1 MIRYFPNFY
10 PDELVY
16 SLLSRY
22 YTKSGYLTY
31 RYTAEELFLSRS
43 VRPDMD
49 FVNAYT
55 PEALRLI
62 TQGQSME
69 EVVLKHTMFPYY
81 GHFLPKERRLKAF
94 QALISM
100 WGNYHNLM
108 PIPIR
113 KDGSSRY
120 IRYCP
125 LCAKQDREL
134 YGETYWHRTHQM
146 IGMTACPFHGCYLKN
161 SSVIISGK
169 APPMLKSA
177 EEVIPITE
185 SVELSSDIENH
196 LAQYMAEVFQSAVD
210 MESEGTV
217 GQFLYSQMANS
228 KYRSL
233 RGQQRNMELLHSDF
247 SLYYKD
253 FPNNWFTE
261 LWQIQK
267 VLTDDRYNFYEVC
280 LIAMFLEIPPDELV
294 HRELPE
300 KTQQELFD
308 AEVHRLH
315 EQGLK
320 YTEIAKQ
327 LGASYQLVKS
337 IGCRYY
343 GTYHKPSKTSVQSK
357 TKSPSMKDY

>member
-22 YTKSGYLTY
+22 YAKVGHLAY
-31 RYTAEELFLSRS
+31 RYAAEELFLSRS

-94 QALISM
+94 QALVSM
-100 WGNYHNLM
+100 QGNYHNLM

-120 IRYCP
+120 LRYCP

-134 YGETYWHRTHQM
+134 YGETYWHRTHQL
-146 IGMTACPFHGCYLKN
+146 IGITACPIHHCYLQN
-161 SSVIISGK
+161 SSVIISGN

-177 EEVIPITE
+177 EEVIPLSE
-185 SVELSSDIENH
+185 SIEQSSDIENH
-196 LAQYMAEVFQSAVD
+196 LAQYMSDVFQSAVD
-210 MESEGTV
+210 MESEVTV
-217 GQFLYSQMANS
+217 GQFLYSQMANT

-233 RGQQRNMELLHSDF
+233 RGQQRNMELLHADF
-247 SLYYKD
+247 TNYYRNLS
-253 FPNNWFTE
+253 NNWFTE

-267 VLTDDRYNFYEVC
+267 VLTDDRCNFFEVC
-280 LIAMFLEIPPDELV
+280 LIAMFLSVSTDDLAT
-294 HRELPE
+294 RRLPE
-300 KTQQELFD
+300 KSQQELFD
-308 AEVHRLH
+308 EEIHQLH

-357 TKSPSMKDY
+357 TKSPSMKNY